1 MGQDDAPEGY
11 VMSACYYSA
20 QLYIDADSFACRH
33 MEVLYDN
40 VRIPESNIIAGWG
53 RGFEVIQGRL
63 GKLGRY
69 AWVSA
74 PADTSHCEGPGRI
87 HHWYVHGQGCPVY
100 TADLMLIAA

>member
-40 VRIPESNIIAGWG
+40 VRIPESNIIAIVKVLVASITGMFTG
-53 RGFEVIQGRL
+53 RAVPSTL
-63 GKLGRY
+63 L
-69 AWVSA
+69 
-74 PADTSHCEGPGRI
+74 TSC
-87 HHWYVHGQGCPVY
+87 
-100 TADLMLIAA
+100 